1 VELYIS
7 HSSAVGI
14 NPHKARNTVIQI
26 MKEEKNFIKIKP
38 PYYREYTHNTESLFK
53 KN

>member
-1 VELYIS
+1 
-7 HSSAVGI
+7 VGI
-14 NPHKARNTVIQI
+14 NPHKVRNAIKQI
-26 MKEEKNFIKIKP
+26 KSDENNLIKIKP